1 MRRGPQLITYPDS
14 LGGSLAA
21 LDQILATRLS
31 GLFSGV
37 HILPPFP
44 SSGDRGFA
52 PTTYAEIDPRF
63 GTWSDIARIATGRD
77 VGLDLIVN
85 HLSRRSAEFLDF
97 ERVGR
102 GSPFADLFVTLD
114 KLWPDGRP
122 DPADLAR
129 IHLRRPRPWSSFE
142 IAETGETETVWTTF
156 GRTDPSEQIDL
167 DVRSPATR
175 SFIVDQLRRFAAN
188 RVRLVRLDAVGYVA
202 KRPGTTFFMVE
213 PEIDEF
219 LVWAH
224 SVAEPLGLDLLAEV
238 HAPRSL
244 QHRLATADT
253 WVYDFV
259 LPGLVLHAFR
269 TASPDAL
276 ADHLRRSPDRQI
288 TTLDTHDGIPVQPD
302 LEGVVGLDDMKALVD
317 LALRRGA
324 NLSRL
329 YARVDLK
336 DPSFDAHQ
344 MNLTYRAA
352 IADDDAYVAAR
363 AIQLFAPGIPQ
374 VYYVGLLAG
383 LNDPES
389 MSLAGDGRAIN
400 RHDFSAAEID
410 EALAT
415 PLVGRILRLIR
426 LRHDS
431 PAFDGTPRVES
442 DGGRLSIEWAA
453 SGGTSRL
460 VVDLGAARAEVTS
473 ETGGGSR
480 SSFIA

>member
-1 MRRGPQLITYPDS
+1 
-14 LGGSLAA
+14 
-21 LDQILATRLS
+21 
-31 GLFSGV
+31 V

-52 PTTYAEIDPRF
+52 PTSYAEIDPRF
-63 GTWSDIARIATGRD
+63 GSWTDIARIATDRD

-85 HLSRRSAEFLDF
+85 HLSRRSPEFRDF
-97 ERVGR
+97 EQLGR
-102 GSPFADLFVTLD
+102 RSRFADLFLTLD
-114 KLWPDGRP
+114 KLWPTGRP
-122 DPADLAR
+122 DPDDLAR
-129 IHLRRPRPWSSFE
+129 IHLRRPRPWSTFP
-142 IAETGETETVWTTF
+142 IAETGASEAVWTTF

-175 SFIVDQLRRFAAN
+175 TFIVEQLRRFAAR

-202 KRPGTTFFMVE
+202 KRAGTTFFMVE

-276 ADHLRRSPDRQI
+276 ADHLRRSPGRQI

-302 LEGVVGLDDMKALVD
+302 LDGVVGLDDMKALVE
-317 LALRRGA
+317 LALSRGA

-352 IADDDAYVAAR
+352 IGDDDAYVAAR

-383 LNDPES
+383 LNDEES
-389 MSLAGDGRAIN
+389 ARRAGDGRAIN
-400 RHDFSAAEID
+400 RHDFTTAEVD
-410 EALAT
+410 RALAT
-415 PLVGRILRLIR
+415 PLVGRILRLVR

-431 PAFDGTPRVES
+431 PAFGGTPTVES
-442 DGGRLSIEWAA
+442 AGERLTIEWTSPGGRA
-453 SGGTSRL
+453 RL
-460 VVDLGAARAEVTS
+460 EVDLGAARAEVTT
-473 ETGGGSR
+473 ETPGAR
-480 SSFIA
+480 RASFVA

>member
-14 LGGSLAA
+14 LGGSLAT
-21 LDQILATRLS
+21 LERILATKLS

-63 GTWSDIARIATGRD
+63 GTWADIARIAADRD

-85 HLSRRSAEFLDF
+85 HLSRRSAEFVDF
-97 ERVGR
+97 ERHGR
-102 GSPFADLFVTLD
+102 ASSWADLFLTLD

-129 IHLRRPRPWSSFE
+129 IHLRRPRPWSTFE
-142 IAETGETETVWTTF
+142 IAETGATESVWTTF

-167 DVRSPATR
+167 DIRSPATR
-175 SFIVDQLRRFAAN
+175 AFIIEQLRRFAAN

-202 KRPGTTFFMVE
+202 KRPGTSFFMVE

-224 SVAEPLGLDLLAEV
+224 AIAEPLGLELLAEV

-269 TASPDAL
+269 TRSAEAL
-276 ADHLRRSPDRQI
+276 AEHLRGSPARQI

-302 LEGVVGLDDMKALVD
+302 LEGVVGLDDMKALVEE
-317 LALRRGA
+317 ALDRGA

-329 YARVDLK
+329 YASADLH

-344 MNLTYRAA
+344 MNLTYRSAMG
-352 IADDDAYVAAR
+352 DDDAYVAAR
-363 AIQLFAPGIPQ
+363 AVQLFAPGIPQ
-374 VYYVGLLAG
+374 IYYVGLLGG
-383 LNDPES
+383 LNDQERVKR
-389 MSLAGDGRAIN
+389 AGDGREIN
-400 RHDFSAAEID
+400 RHDFSEDEID

-415 PLVGRILRLIR
+415 PLVARLVRLIQ
-426 LRHDS
+426 LRHDAA
-431 PAFDGTPRVES
+431 AFVGTPTVEAS
-442 DGGRLSIEWAA
+442 GSRLTIEWTSSDAA
-453 SGGTSRL
+453 ARL
-460 VVDLGAARAEVTS
+460 EVDLAAGRANVTTQGRDGARV
-473 ETGGGSR
+473 
-480 SSFIA
+480 SFVA